1 MDVKFDLNQHL
12 GNNDDINKKLSIE
25 TSSLDI
31 ARLSSTFI
39 HSIVDY
45 IVSEVES
52 ENKMDGFLSVTA
64 TLIPNKSHKN

>member
-12 GNNDDINKKLSIE
+12 GNNDDINAKLSIE

-31 ARLSSTFI
+31 ARLSSTFM